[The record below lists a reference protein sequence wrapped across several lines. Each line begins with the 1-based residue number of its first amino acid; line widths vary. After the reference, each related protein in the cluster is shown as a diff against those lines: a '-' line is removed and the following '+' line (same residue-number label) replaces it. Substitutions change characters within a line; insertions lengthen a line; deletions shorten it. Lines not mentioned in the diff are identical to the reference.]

1 MRETAINNKTHR
13 QHVTRAFQRRAGS
26 DRQWRPERCADVDTA
41 QRLAAMQ
48 SLLSLLE
55 QGVIAEVGDM
65 LRHWQCCLL
74 LADRDGVIVKRWG
87 DAQLMPAAQGDW
99 LMPGANWNEA
109 HSGCNAIGTCLV
121 ERGAIDVIAGEHAC
135 EQMQHLAGFAV
146 PLKTP
151 HGIIDGCLALISDPY
166 RDRTHRHSGL
176 LQVLSM
182 QIENRRLINFYRHDH
197 YRLTFNSS
205 RDNLDSPRSGLLI
218 FDALGRLAASNTRAR
233 WLLGLDSEHDRG
245 RRFESLCD
253 ARWQETISSVESGL
267 TLRFAGRYHCHCRL
281 ESPPSR
287 GSRAAAASPLQRL
300 DLGDPRLHQSIMLAS
315 RLKDRGIAMLIHG
328 ETGTGKEVFVKALH
342 AASQRAEQPLVA
354 INCAAIPGDLVEAE
368 LFGYVRGAFT
378 GADPRGNIGRLREA
392 NGGRLFLDEIG
403 DMPLGVQARLLRVL
417 QERRVTPLGGG
428 ESYPVDIEVIAA
440 THRPLAQEIAAGRFR
455 ADLYY
460 RLAGVELMLP
470 PLREREDI
478 HALIHVVLTNQ
489 VNAEQA
495 AGEQGAGIIPTPTPE
510 LMDWLVRQPWPGNI
524 REMENV
530 LRVSLAMADGPTLAL
545 HHLPANLLVA
555 DVVPSFAP
563 SFPPI
568 SGVSSLH
575 PTPTMAPLSTSNASL
590 KERLAEHRGNRSAL
604 ARELGISRTT
614 LYKRLREQS
623 EALSS

>member
-1 MRETAINNKTHR
+1 MREADTDTDNKKS
-13 QHVTRAFQRRAGS
+13 QRRHVAHARRRHAGA
-26 DRQWRPERCADVDTA
+26 ERHWQPGICTNVDIA
-41 QRLAAMQ
+41 QRLAAMRP
-48 SLLSLLE
+48 LLSLLE

-87 DAQLMPAAQGDW
+87 DARLMPTAQGEW
-99 LMPGANWNEA
+99 LMPGANWSET
-109 HSGCNAIGTCLV
+109 HSGCNAIGTCLI
-121 ERGAIDVIAGEHAC
+121 EREAIDVIAGEHSC
-135 EQMQHLAGFAV
+135 QQMQHLAGFAV

-151 HGIIDGCLALISDPY
+151 HGVIDGCLALISDPY

-182 QIENRRLINFYRHDH
+182 QIENRRLINLYRHDH
-197 YRLTFNSS
+197 YHLTFNSS

-218 FDALGRLAASNTRAR
+218 FDTQGRLAASNTRAR
-233 WLLGLDSEHDRG
+233 WLLGLDGEHDRG
-245 RRFESLCD
+245 RPFETLCD
-253 ARWQETISSVESGL
+253 AQWQAITAGDEDPL

-281 ESPPSR
+281 ESPPPQ
-287 GSRAAAASPLQRL
+287 GSPAASISPLERL

-342 AASQRAEQPLVA
+342 ASSRRADQPLVA

-440 THRPLAQEIAAGRFR
+440 THRPLAQEITAGRFR

-460 RLAGVELMLP
+460 RLCGVELVLP

-478 HALIHVVLTNQ
+478 RALVQVVLANQ
-489 VNAEQA
+489 IDADRA
-495 AGEQGAGIIPTPTPE
+495 TGERGEHSAIPTPTPE
-510 LMDWLVRQPWPGNI
+510 LMDWLIRQPWPGNI

-530 LRVSLAMADGPTLAL
+530 LRVSLAMADGPALEL
-545 HHLPANLLVA
+545 HHLPASLLA
-555 DVVPSFAP
+555 IGMPPSASAP
-563 SFPPI
+563 VHPP
-568 SGVSSLH
+568 SNAL
-575 PTPTMAPLSTSNASL
+575 ALSASKASL
-590 KERLAEHRGNRSAL
+590 KERLAEHRGNHSAL

-614 LYKRLREQS
+614 LYKRLREQT
-623 EALSS
+623 EALS

>member
-1 MRETAINNKTHR
+1 MLEAILNNKRSHR
-13 QHVTRAFQRRAGS
+13 QHIARAFQRHASS
-26 DRQWRPERCADVDTA
+26 DRHWQPGRCADVDIA
-41 QRLAAMQ
+41 RRQAAM
-48 SLLSLLE
+48 SPLLSLLE
-55 QGVIAEVGDM
+55 QGVIADVGDI

-87 DAQLMPAAQGDW
+87 DTQLMPAAHGDW
-99 LMPGANWNEA
+99 LMPGADWSEA

-121 ERGAIDVIAGEHAC
+121 EHGAIDVIAGEHAS

-182 QIENRRLINFYRHDH
+182 QIENRRLINLYRQNH

-218 FDALGRLAASNTRAR
+218 FDTQGRLAASNTRAR
-233 WLLGLDSEHDRG
+233 WLLGLDTEHDRG
-245 RRFESLCD
+245 RHFETLCD
-253 ARWQETISSVESGL
+253 AQWQETISSDENIS

-281 ESPPSR
+281 DSPPPQ
-287 GSRAAAASPLQRL
+287 GSRSESASPLERL
-300 DLGDPRLHQSIMLAS
+300 DLGDPYLHQAIMLAS

-342 AASQRAEQPLVA
+342 AASRRADQPLVA

-440 THRPLAQEIAAGRFR
+440 THRPLVQEIAAGRFR

-460 RLAGVELMLP
+460 RLCGVELRLP

-478 HALIHVVLTNQ
+478 RALIHVVLANQ
-489 VNAEQA
+489 IDSDQHL
-495 AGEQGAGIIPTPTPE
+495 GEQGVTPRPTPE
-510 LMDWLVRQPWPGNI
+510 LMEWLIRQPWPGNI

-545 HHLPANLLVA
+545 HHLPATVLIPNAQPSSALLFDASA
-555 DVVPSFAP
+555 DHSTPAMATGP
-563 SFPPI
+563 T
-568 SGVSSLH
+568 SS
-575 PTPTMAPLSTSNASL
+575 ASL
-590 KERLAEHRGNRSAL
+590 KERLAEHRGNHSAL

-614 LYKRLREQS
+614 LYKRLRDQA
-623 EALSS
+623 EALLS

>member
-1 MRETAINNKTHR
+1 MREDATNNNKTHR
-13 QHVTRAFQRRAGS
+13 RHVTRAFQRRAGI
-26 DRQWRPERCADVDTA
+26 DRIWQPERCTDVDTA
-41 QRLAAMQ
+41 QRLAAMR

-55 QGVIAEVGDM
+55 QGVIADVGDM

-87 DAQLMPAAQGDW
+87 DTQLMPATREDW
-99 LMPGANWNEA
+99 LMPGANWSEA

-121 ERGAIDVIAGEHAC
+121 EHEAIDVIASEHAC

-182 QIENRRLINFYRHDH
+182 QIENRRLINLYRYDH

-205 RDNLDSPRSGLLI
+205 RDNLDSPRSGMLI
-218 FDALGRLAASNTRAR
+218 FDTLGRLAASNTRAR
-233 WLLGLDSEHDRG
+233 WLLGLDSEHDNG

-253 ARWQETISSVESGL
+253 AQWQAVIASDENTS
-267 TLRFAGRYHCHCRL
+267 TLRLAGRYHCYYRL
-281 ESPPSR
+281 ESPPPQ
-287 GSRAAAASPLQRL
+287 GSRATSASPLERL

-342 AASQRAEQPLVA
+342 ASSRRADQPLVA
-354 INCAAIPGDLVEAE
+354 INCAAIPGELVEAE

-440 THRPLAQEIAAGRFR
+440 THRPLAQEITAGRFR

-460 RLAGVELMLP
+460 RLCGVELVLP

-478 HALIHVVLTNQ
+478 RALVQVVLANQ
-489 VNAEQA
+489 IDADRA
-495 AGEQGAGIIPTPTPE
+495 TGERGEHSAIPTPTPE
-510 LMDWLVRQPWPGNI
+510 LMDWLIRQPWPGNI

-545 HHLPANLLVA
+545 HHLPASLLV
-555 DVVPSFAP
+555 SGLAP
-563 SFPPI
+563 SFT
-568 SGVSSLH
+568 
-575 PTPTMAPLSTSNASL
+575 PTPSESSIHSAPPTTRWMTSNASL
-590 KERLAEHRGNRSAL
+590 KERLAEHRGNHSAL